1 MPSSKPNAR
10 RRAQRAMAEGA
21 KASLALI
28 ADGCGRSLAS
38 LRREAERDG
47 WRLDRPNMG
56 DVLERIRILC
66 NMLLERLE
74 EVARAALEGGGRI
87 DKGEIDAIVS
97 LTRSLEKIVEITRPE
112 EAVRENQIA
121 QDEQVADMLQAIN
134 DKIVE
139 LARELAKELARELVE
154 GLRQQDGGHGG
165 RAQDGRAVV
174 S

>member
-1 MPSSKPNAR
+1 MPRSLPNAK
-10 RRAQRAMAEGA
+10 RRALRALAEGA
-21 KASLALI
+21 RPSMALLADASN
-28 ADGCGRSLAS
+28 RSLAS

-47 WRLDRPNMG
+47 WRLDRPHMG

-87 DKGEIDAIVS
+87 DKAEIEGIIA

-121 QDEQVADMLQAIN
+121 QDEELADILQAIN

-139 LARELAKELARELVE
+139 LAHELAKEFVE
-154 GLRQQDGGHGG
+154 GLRQPHGGRGG
-165 RAQDGRAVV
+165 RAQDGGAVV
-174 S
+174 P